1 MPKATMLLAVAALA
15 LAPALGG
22 CKKGSGDG
30 NARCRVFDEDPVT
43 AESGALAGLR
53 EAYDDAARIAECAK
67 AAKMTVEEFMRAHRV
82 AERLRSAKTILEG
95 TAETVVEGAKATAR
109 QVEQGATRTLEA
121 AQDKAWDTIRAVQE
135 QAQ

>member
-1 MPKATMLLAVAALA
+1 MLLAIAV
-15 LAPALGG
+15 LAPALGA

-30 NARCRVFDEDPVT
+30 NARCRLFDEDPVN

-53 EAYDDAARIAECAK
+53 EAYGDAARVAECAK
-67 AAKMTVEEFMRAHRV
+67 AAKVTVEEFMRNHRV

-109 QVEQGATRTLEA
+109 QVEQGAGRTLEA

>member
-1 MPKATMLLAVAALA
+1 MLLAIAV
-15 LAPALGG
+15 LAPALGA

-30 NARCRVFDEDPVT
+30 NARCRVFDEDPVN

-53 EAYDDAARIAECAK
+53 EAYGDAARVAECAK
-67 AAKMTVEEFMRAHRV
+67 AAKVTVEEFMRNHRV

-95 TAETVVEGAKATAR
+95 TAETVVEGRRRRHGRWSRA
-109 QVEQGATRTLEA
+109 GRTLEA

>member
-1 MPKATMLLAVAALA
+1 MLLAFAVLA
-15 LAPALGG
+15 SAPGA
-22 CKKGSGDG
+22 CKKDSAEG
-30 NARCRVFDEDPVT
+30 NARCRAFDEDPVQ

-53 EAYDDAARIAECAK
+53 EAYGDAARIAECAR
-67 AAKMTVEEFMRAHRV
+67 AAKMTVEQFMSEHRV
-82 AERLRSAKTILEG
+82 GERLRAAGTMLEG

-109 QVEQGATRTLEA
+109 QVEQGASRALEA